1 MNYPRF
7 GFLRQIYPDNPP
19 LAAEESL
26 KAELDRTGLF
36 EAIKPGESVVL
47 TAGSRGID
55 SMKDVLAGLVE
66 AIKARGGRPM
76 VVPAMGSHGGG
87 TGPGQVAVLDH
98 LGIRP
103 DTIGAPVYDGWEM
116 IEIGRGEAALG
127 QVPVYADKAVVE
139 ADHIIL
145 INRVKEHTE
154 YIGPTESGLL
164 KMAVVG
170 LGRQPGAES
179 MHRLAIN
186 ITYYKAIHTIARVLF
201 DKLNILGGVA
211 LIEDQ
216 RNQLR
221 RLELVPAESIFEREP
236 ELLEES
242 KLTKPKL
249 PFDELDLLIIDQIGK
264 EISGTGADTKVVGRI
279 MNVYEEEPTKP
290 AITRIIIRDLTDHTA
305 GNAIGVG
312 LADLTT
318 KRLAD
323 KIEPQSTI
331 LNAITGGSPEKGRLP
346 MVMPSDREALEM
358 ALRTV
363 GLWTPETLKA
373 LWITDTKSLEWLAA
387 TPALLAKAGR
397 RDDLDVVNQAF
408 DLPFD
413 QAGNLAFLTD
423 ILSKPR

>member
-19 LAAEESL
+19 LSVEESL
-26 KAELDRTGLF
+26 KTELDRTRLF
-36 EAIKPGESVVL
+36 EAIKPGHSVVL

-55 SMKDVLAGLVE
+55 SMKDVLASLAE
-66 AIKARGGRPM
+66 AVKARGGRPM

-103 DTIGAPVYDGWEM
+103 ETVGAPVYDGWEM
-116 IEIGRGEAALG
+116 IEVGRAEAALG

-139 ADHIIL
+139 ADHVIL
-145 INRVKEHTE
+145 INRIKEHTE

-164 KMAVVG
+164 KMAVIG

-179 MHRLAIN
+179 AHRLAIN
-186 ITYYKAIHTIARVLF
+186 ITYYKAIHTVARVLF
-201 DKLNILGGVA
+201 DKLNVLGGVA

-221 RLELVPAESIFEREP
+221 RLELVPTESIFDREP
-236 ELLEES
+236 ELLEDS

-249 PFDELDLLIIDQIGK
+249 PFDELDLLIIDKIGK

-279 MNVYEEEPTKP
+279 MNIYEEELTKP
-290 AITRIIIRDLTDHTA
+290 AITRIIIRDLTDDTG
-305 GNAIGVG
+305 GNATGVG

-318 KRLAD
+318 RRLAD
-323 KIEPQSTI
+323 KMDLQATI
-331 LNAITGGSPEKGRLP
+331 LNCITGGSPEKGRLP
-346 MVMPSDREALEM
+346 MVLPSDRETLEM

-363 GLWTPETLKA
+363 GLWTPKTLKA
-373 LWITDTKSLEWLAA
+373 LWIKDTKSLEWLAA
-387 TPALLAKAGR
+387 TPALLETAGG
-397 RDDLDVVNQAF
+397 RDDLDVAGQPF

-413 QAGNLAFLTD
+413 QAGNLTFLAD
-423 ILSKPR
+423 ILPQPS